1 MKGVIMAGGKGTRL
15 RPLTCNIPKPM
26 VPLIHK
32 PVMEYSI
39 DLLKK
44 YGITE
49 IAVTLQYLPEV
60 IKDYFGDGSKFGVKL
75 HYFEETQPLGTAGSI
90 KNAESFLDE
99 TFVVIS
105 GDALTDFDLQKGID
119 YHNEKGSLTTIFMKQ
134 VDCPLEYGVI
144 MINEDG
150 EIIRFLEKPSW
161 NEVFSDTVNTG
172 IYIIE
177 PEVFQYLEKDIATDF
192 SKDLFPLLMKDKKP
206 LFGFHA
212 EGYWSDVGGLASYR
226 QTQFDMLDKKVN
238 CILPGKELSE
248 GIWVGNN
255 VVIEEGVSLKGPLS
269 IGNEAVIRTACKVNE
284 YSVVGDHSILSTN
297 ASLKRSIVWNDVYVG
312 DESELRGTTICKG
325 TRLEHS
331 VSLYESSVIGEHC
344 EIAAN
349 AVIKPEV
356 KVWPNKG
363 IEQSATVHTSLIWG
377 KKVTKSLFNGRSVN
391 GLANVEITPDFVG
404 KLASAYGATLS
415 QGAKVFIGSDSDSFT
430 KLIKVAFEA
439 GLHSAGIN
447 TVDIG
452 STISPILRYTLEE
465 ERALG
470 GVYFRFANRD
480 REKKI
485 HLEFYDDRGFHID
498 ADTQRKIENAF
509 WQEDYRR
516 AAFDRIGKG
525 SVSRTAAEKY
535 LNRLQK
541 LVDVDRIKKANLKV
555 VIDYELS
562 KHFSFIKKL
571 LETFNCEI
579 FTVPHKKEPEQI
591 VKYVRAT
598 DSDIGIIIG
607 ETGEFL
613 RLVTEEGSV
622 IEYDTLLALFI
633 MLRFYKGK
641 ETSMAIP
648 YYGSSELDLL
658 AKRLGGSLIR
668 TKTNPRSIMKVEGGV
683 LNYLFD
689 AQYAFIHV
697 LEMLAIQEMPLS
709 KIIKL
714 LPNIHLLREYVH
726 CPVNAKGQVMRM
738 LMQENCKSNIEL
750 LDGIKVN
757 HPDGGWTLIL
767 PDNEKPIF
775 TIYSQA
781 KNLDI
786 AKKFSTNFVEK
797 IRNYQTFGS

>member
-1 MKGVIMAGGKGTRL
+1 MAGGKGTRL

-44 YGITE
+44 HGITE

-60 IKDYFGDGSKFGVKL
+60 IKDYFGDGSRFGVKL
-75 HYFEETQPLGTAGSI
+75 HYFEEIKPLGTAGSI

-99 TFVVIS
+99 PFVVIS

-119 YHNEKGSLTTIFMKQ
+119 FHNEKGSLTTIFMKQ

-144 MINEDG
+144 MTNDEG
-150 EIIRFLEKPSW
+150 EITRFLEKPSW

-177 PEVFQYLEKDIATDF
+177 PEVFKYLEKDVSTDF
-192 SKDLFPLLMKDKKP
+192 SKDLFPLLMKDKQP
-206 LFGFHA
+206 LFGYQA
-212 EGYWSDVGGLASYR
+212 EGYWSDVGGLGSYR
-226 QTQFDMLDKKVN
+226 QTQFDMLDKKVDVT
-238 CILPGKELSE
+238 LPGQEVSE
-248 GIWVGNN
+248 GIWIGDK
-255 VVIEEGVSLKGPLS
+255 VVIEEGVALKGPIS
-269 IGNEAVIRTACKVNE
+269 IASGTVLRSGSKVNE
-284 YSVVGDHSILSTN
+284 YSIVGEHSIISTN
-297 ASLKRSIVWNDVYVG
+297 SSLKRSVVWNDVYVG

-331 VSLYESSVIGEHC
+331 ASLYESSVIGEHC
-344 EIAAN
+344 QIASN

-363 IEQSATVHTSLIWG
+363 IEESATVHTSLIWG
-377 KKVTKSLFNGRSVN
+377 KKVTKSLFTGRSVS

-415 QGAKVFIGSDSDSFT
+415 QGENVFIGSDSDSFT
-430 KLIKVAFEA
+430 KLIKAAFQT

-452 STISPILRYTLEE
+452 STIPPILRYTLEE
-465 ERALG
+465 EKALG

-480 REKKI
+480 REKQI

-525 SVSRTAAEKY
+525 SSSRVATDKY
-535 LNRLQK
+535 LHHLQSMVR
-541 LVDVDRIKKANLKV
+541 VDKIRKANLKV
-555 VIDYELS
+555 VIDYELT

-571 LETFNCEI
+571 LEMLNCEI
-579 FTVPHKKEPEQI
+579 FTVPNKKSPEQI
-591 VKYVRAT
+591 VKYVQAT
-598 DSDIGIIIG
+598 ESDIGIIIG
-607 ETGEFL
+607 ETGEYL
-613 RLVTEEGSV
+613 RLITEQGTV
-622 IEYDTLLALFI
+622 VEYDTILALFI

-683 LNYLFD
+683 LNFLFD
-689 AQYAFIHV
+689 AQFAFIHV

-709 KIIKL
+709 QIIKL

-726 CPVNAKGQVMRM
+726 CPVKAKGQVMRM
-738 LMQENCKSNIEL
+738 LMQENSKSNVEL

-757 HPDGGWTLIL
+757 HPEGGWTLIL

-781 KNLDI
+781 KDLDV
-786 AKKFSTNFVEK
+786 AKEFSSNYVEK